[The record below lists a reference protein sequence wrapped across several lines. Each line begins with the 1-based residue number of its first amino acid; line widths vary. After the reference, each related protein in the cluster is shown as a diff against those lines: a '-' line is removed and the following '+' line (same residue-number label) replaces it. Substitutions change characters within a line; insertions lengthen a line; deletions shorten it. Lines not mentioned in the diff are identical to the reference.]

1 MLAKKSISRGC
12 ERAHSAASAISLTF
26 MTSNIRSGAISSD
39 KAFDECIVLSKD
51 AFDPDAV
58 FLDDIVDD
66 EVLPYPS
73 LAVDGLT
80 DRSDGQAGMLDL
92 RPEDAANDDLA
103 PDTTLPIATLDPEQL
118 EVYGWESSLWR
129 KIKGYLGF

>member
-1 MLAKKSISRGC
+1 MLDR
-12 ERAHSAASAISLTF
+12 
-26 MTSNIRSGAISSD
+26 
-39 KAFDECIVLSKD
+39 D

-66 EVLPYPS
+66 EVLPFLS

-80 DRSDGQAGMLDL
+80 TSGERAHGKLEM
-92 RPEDAANDDLA
+92 RPDDVANEA
-103 PDTTLPIATLDPEQL
+103 SKASTTMPVAVLGPEQL

-129 KIKGYLGF
+129 KIRGYLGF

>member
-1 MLAKKSISRGC
+1 M
-12 ERAHSAASAISLTF
+12 AISK
-26 MTSNIRSGAISSD
+26 D
-39 KAFDECIVLSKD
+39 KSFDDCVILSKE

-66 EVLPYPS
+66 EVLPYLS

-80 DRSDGQAGMLDL
+80 EPGEGRKGGFEL
-92 RPEDAANDDLA
+92 RPEDAAANEEMK
-103 PDTTLPIATLDPEQL
+103 PDTTMPVAALDPEQL
-118 EVYGWESSLWR
+118 EVYGWESSLWK